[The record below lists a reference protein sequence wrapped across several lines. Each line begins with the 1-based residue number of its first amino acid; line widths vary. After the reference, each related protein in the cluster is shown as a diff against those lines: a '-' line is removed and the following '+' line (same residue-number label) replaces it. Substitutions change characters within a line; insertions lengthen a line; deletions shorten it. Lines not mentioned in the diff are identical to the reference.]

1 MNMLENIGVFYKV
14 YYDVLYVYNDF
25 NVIFVKNL
33 K

>member
-25 NVIFVKNL
+25 DVIFC
-33 K
+33 